1 MTIKV
6 VTHEVAMAIEKRNLE
21 LQHELDTAFQKLIA
35 DAKKT
40 DTKRAKLFEDK

>member
-6 VTHEVAMAIEKRNLE
+6 IPHEVTMAIEKRNLK
-21 LQHELDTAFQKLIA
+21 LQHELDTAFQKLTA

-40 DTKRAKLFEDK
+40 DATRAKLFEDK